1 MNKSNINYKDI
12 SLHYKIWLSTKD
24 NKSIMGGGRLKL
36 LKTIDEN
43 GSLTSAVKLLG
54 ISYRKAWG
62 DLKKAETL
70 LEFKLVDKH
79 RGGQKGGSTLLTQKG
94 KKLLIAYEKLNS
106 DIDNHI
112 QNSFNKFMKN
122 LNSSNLINS

>member
-1 MNKSNINYKDI
+1 
-12 SLHYKIWLSTKD
+12 
-24 NKSIMGGGRLKL
+24 MGQGRLKL

-43 GSLTSAVKLLG
+43 GSLTSATKLLG

-94 KKLLIAYEKLNS
+94 KNILNAYKKLHL
-106 DIDNHI
+106 DIDNNI
-112 QNSFNKFMKN
+112 QNSFNKFIKN
-122 LNSSNLINS
+122 LNSSD